1 MRSPSPARLVL
12 RRLSLS
18 MKISGQRRA
27 GRRKSASASLVS
39 PSHGPLR
46 FVTSH
51 WCFAFASM
59 WNTRHLRRKKISAH
73 HLVLDRRDKNQYVV
87 AEFHSW
93 FKFFFLLL
101 QNHTIPSVTKCCVI
115 QSVLSTY
122 NSSLHCWFSHDD
134 TKIQTTNYRSYR
146 DFTLTMY

>member
-1 MRSPSPARLVL
+1 MAIRSPSPARLVL

-18 MKISGQRRA
+18 MKISGQRKA

-87 AEFHSW
+87 AAFHSW
-93 FKFFFLLL
+93 FKFFLLLL
-101 QNHTIPSVTKCCVI
+101 QNHTIQFPRPPPPPPPPPA
-115 QSVLSTY
+115 
-122 NSSLHCWFSHDD
+122 SLGEKGKFSNCNEGSKLKKLQ
-134 TKIQTTNYRSYR
+134 KIEKK
-146 DFTLTMY
+146 